1 MKQITASKS
10 QKSQSAI
17 RIKGWRENKGK
28 ITGGIMKYGYWL
40 LIVNCSVGW

>member
-28 ITGGIMKYGYWL
+28 ITGSNHEIWL
-40 LIVNCSVGW
+40 LIVNC